1 MLALLPARGW
11 DDLNVLEICERANVG
26 RSTFYMHYRGKD
38 DLLAEGLND
47 LRAHLGAA
55 AIPAKAAQPL
65 AFMAGLLQHM
75 IEQRPVFRAVIG
87 KRSGHVIERRFRDM
101 VLQLVEDDF
110 LQRGDAGWQQQM
122 AARYVAGALVDVMA
136 WWVDSPQAPT
146 AQALELRFRQLAE
159 TALAGAPAGTAPPQG
174 NITSR

>member
-1 MLALLPARGW
+1 MLALLPGRGW
-11 DDLNVLEICERANVG
+11 DDLNVQEICERANVG

-47 LRAHLGAA
+47 LRSHLGAA
-55 AIPAKAAQPL
+55 AMPAQEAAQPL

-75 IEQRPVFRAVIG
+75 VEQRTVFRAVIG

-110 LQRGDAGWQQQM
+110 LQPSNAGWQQQM
-122 AARYVAGALVDVMA
+122 AVRYVAGALVDVMA
-136 WWVDSPQAPT
+136 WWVDAPRAPT
-146 AQALELRFRQLAE
+146 PQALELRLRQLAE
-159 TALAGAPAGTAPPQG
+159 PALAAANLCGIAKQ
-174 NITSR
+174 R